1 MSSLEQRLATV
12 TNRATHLNLQ
22 LSKLNRLRDRV
33 RQAAVPNDKF
43 CHLWNGG
50 KSRGQRPWDVWA
62 KSRQRPE
69 NMAWDRKDNDL
80 YETES
85 CYRARSEPPQR

>member
-33 RQAAVPNDKF
+33 RQAELSARESRRIGNRKKVS
-43 CHLWNGG
+43 GG
-50 KSRGQRPWDVWA
+50 TNPRP
-62 KSRQRPE
+62 SYP
-69 NMAWDRKDNDL
+69 L
-80 YETES
+80 
-85 CYRARSEPPQR
+85 RSEPAVGAKRVSVTPEARAQARDR